1 MAGLEETGGWLADL
15 SASAVV
21 LWGRR
26 DGAMNAASK
35 VAVNAASKVPTLG
48 Y

>member
-1 MAGLEETGGWLADL
+1 MAGLEERGGWSADL

-35 VAVNAASKVPTLG
+35 VAMKAASRVPTLS